1 MLIVLLPEHLQPDS
15 PGPVRMH
22 WWHTDRDGSLVDAGL
37 NTLDELHAQYPA
49 ERMRALVPP
58 SAVTLYRVRL
68 PVRKASAVRAAL
80 PYALEDYLSQ
90 ELEELHFAAGP
101 RRPDD
106 RVAAAVVEQSNMVFW
121 QALFEQARWRLE
133 ALMPLSELHAELP
146 PAGVLRV
153 QRSPWPTDMPLV
165 IVTAADQEPVMM
177 EEGLLAF
184 WLQRRLADR
193 DPEDRII
200 ELYGVDA
207 ATLNLDVDTQI
218 IAGPDLTP
226 DLLAP
231 ALRRATGTRPVFNLL
246 TGPYASSMAAPPW
259 RKMRT
264 TMIAAGVLLAVL
276 ATQFGLESWTLA
288 RERDRLQAEINSLFD
303 ITLPSSRR
311 VDPVTQ
317 FREALERGTS
327 SANGGMGGLLYEV
340 LAAASSKDSKA
351 DIREFRAT
359 PVDIE
364 IELHV
369 ASFAELET
377 IRANL
382 AAKPQ
387 LRESLQGADSGAEGV
402 TARLK
407 VARSDS

>member
-15 PGPVRMH
+15 PGPVRIH
-22 WWHTDRDGSLVDAGL
+22 WWHTDRDGSLVDAGHD
-37 NTLDELHAQYPA
+37 TLEALHDQYPT

-58 SAVTLYRVRL
+58 SAVTLYRVRI

-80 PYALEDYLSQ
+80 PFALEDFLSQ
-90 ELEELHFAAGP
+90 ELDELHFAAGP

-106 RVAAAVVEQSNMVFW
+106 RVAAAVVEHSNMVFW
-121 QALFEQARWRLE
+121 QELFEQAGWRLE

-153 QRSPWPTDMPLV
+153 QHSPWPTDMPLV

-177 EEGLLAF
+177 EESLLGF

-193 DPEDRII
+193 DPEDRIL
-200 ELYGVDA
+200 ELYGVGA
-207 ATLNLDVDTQI
+207 GALNPGGDTQVI
-218 IAGPDLTP
+218 TGPDLRP
-226 DLLAP
+226 ELLEP
-231 ALRRATGTRPVFNLL
+231 ALRRATDTRPVFNLL

-276 ATQFGLESWTLA
+276 ATQFGLETWTLA

-303 ITLPSSRR
+303 TTLPTSRR

-317 FREALERGTS
+317 FREALEGGGS
-327 SANGGMGGLLYEV
+327 SGNGGMGGLLYEV
-340 LAAASSKDSKA
+340 LAASSKDGKA
-351 DIREFRAT
+351 EIREFRAT
-359 PVDIE
+359 PVDME

-382 AAKPQ
+382 AAKPA
-387 LRESLQGADSGAEGV
+387 LRETLQGADSGTEGV

-407 VARSDS
+407 VERSES

>member
-37 NTLDELHAQYPA
+37 NTLDELHAKYPA

-80 PYALEDYLSQ
+80 PYALEDFLSQ

-106 RVAAAVVEQSNMVFW
+106 RVAAAVVEQSNMAFW
-121 QALFEQARWRLE
+121 QDLFEQARWRLE

-165 IVTAADQEPVMM
+165 MVTAADQEPVMM

-193 DPEDRII
+193 DPEDRIV

-207 ATLNLDVDTQI
+207 ATLDLDIETQI
-218 IAGPDLTP
+218 ISGPDLTP
-226 DLLAP
+226 ELLAP
-231 ALRRATGTRPVFNLL
+231 ALRRATDTRPVFNLL

-303 ITLPSSRR
+303 IALPSSRR
-311 VDPVTQ
+311 IDPVTQ
-317 FREALERGTS
+317 FREALEGGTS
-327 SANGGMGGLLYEV
+327 NANGGMGGLLYEV

-351 DIREFRAT
+351 EIREFRAT
-359 PVDIE
+359 PLDME

-387 LRESLQGADSGAEGV
+387 LRETLQGADSGADGV